1 MSLRLATLLL
11 PVTVPAAKPP
21 PKAASVAVTGLVPLT
36 ISTAQILTVE
46 QSTSLPTDEAVKKAE
61 QMIARLGA
69 ESYLDREKATEDLG
83 KLGDSVMPV
92 LKKHLKDNDP
102 EVRQRILRVIEKLGG
117 SGDASGNPQ
126 PMMMMQ
132 G

>member
-1 MSLRLATLLL
+1 MLRGQLDIKDMNVQ
-11 PVTVPAAKPP
+11 VTPGPA
-21 PKAASVAVTGLVPLT
+21 LT
-36 ISTAQILTVE
+36 ISTAQMVSIE
-46 QSTSLPTDEAVKKAE
+46 QSTSLPTDEAIKKAE
-61 QMIARLGA
+61 QLIARLGA

-92 LKKHLKDNDP
+92 LKKHLQDKDP

-126 PMMMMQ
+126 PVMMVQ

>member
-1 MSLRLATLLL
+1 MPNLDGVELCLRIRQWRQTPIILLS
-11 PVTVPAAKPP
+11 AWGAGEG
-21 PKAASVAVTGLVPLT
+21 SIRGLN
-36 ISTAQILTVE
+36 
-46 QSTSLPTDEAVKKAE
+46 
-61 QMIARLGA
+61 LGA
-69 ESYLDREKATEDLG
+69 ESYLDHEKATEDLG
-83 KLGDSVMPV
+83 KLGDSVIPV

-117 SGDASGNPQ
+117 SGDATGNSQ